1 MVQAR
6 GAPCVSVGPWC
17 WGPIGPSRE
26 LKTQAL
32 NCLPNRGSSSSPRKC
47 LSRPAGFRLPC
58 RAALAYSIFHFSSPR
73 PSTLATRI
81 EASWAIWGESALHR
95 IAHDATSSS

>member
-6 GAPCVSVGPWC
+6 GALRVSVGPWC

-32 NCLPNRGSSSSPRKC
+32 NCLPNRGSST
-47 LSRPAGFRLPC
+47 LPYNGVAQAN
-58 RAALAYSIFHFSSPR
+58 R
-73 PSTLATRI
+73 
-81 EASWAIWGESALHR
+81 HR
-95 IAHDATSSS
+95 